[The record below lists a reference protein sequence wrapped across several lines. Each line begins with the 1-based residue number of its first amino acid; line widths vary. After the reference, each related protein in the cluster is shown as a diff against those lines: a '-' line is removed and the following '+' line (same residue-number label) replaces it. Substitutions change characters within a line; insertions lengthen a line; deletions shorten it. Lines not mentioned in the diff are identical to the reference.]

1 MNYKN
6 WHDYYFEN
14 QNHFSKIN
22 FDKVEKLS
30 SKDKKIISKSIQ
42 QFQRGENSEGK
53 SLFKYAKDFNEPY
66 YVETIKL
73 FIREEQTHATI
84 LGNFMKQNNIPK
96 IKSHWVDNV
105 FRKLRQLTS
114 LENSVTILITAEI
127 IAAIY
132 YQALRDATT
141 SRNLKMICEQIL
153 IDEEMHINFQS
164 YTLHIF
170 YEKKSR
176 FRKWSSR
183 LFHRILM
190 KGTILVVWLHHKKV
204 YKTGGFTFKK
214 FYQATWQEFKRAEN
228 MLMKNSIHKLNQTV
242 LVPQ

>member
-1 MNYKN
+1 MIKRKKLT
-6 WHDYYFEN
+6 
-14 QNHFSKIN
+14 SK
-22 FDKVEKLS
+22 E
-30 SKDKKIISKSIQ
+30 KKIISKSIQ

-53 SLFKYAKDFNEPY
+53 SLFKYAKDFNEPF

-73 FIREEQTHATI
+73 FIREEQTHAAV

-105 FRKLRQLTS
+105 FRKLRQLAS

-132 YQALRDATT
+132 YQALRDATH
-141 SRNLKMICEQIL
+141 SKNLKMICEQIL

-164 YTLHIF
+164 YTLQIF

-176 FRKWSSR
+176 FRKWTSR

-204 YKTGGFTFKK
+204 YQAGGFSFKK

-228 MLMKNSIHKLNQTV
+228 MLMKNSIPQLNQTI
-242 LVPQ
+242 LVSQ